1 MLLLKK
7 CYMVTVTSGV
17 PVPVGGRCLVAVVV
31 EEWEGGAAALVTVA
45 VVVVAMVAVGA
56 AVAVVAVA
64 TLGTAPRI
72 GEAGNKH

>member
-1 MLLLKK
+1 MQS
-7 CYMVTVTSGV
+7 VTLTV
-17 PVPVGGRCLVAVVV
+17 PRGGAWDVRWGSAVV
-31 EEWEGGAAALVTVA
+31 EEWEEGAAALVTVA